1 MPEDGA
7 TSSWTDFTKTRYRV
21 YEQKL
26 HTIRGRAVS
35 RFDGGVK

>member
-7 TSSWTDFTKTRYRV
+7 TSFWIDSTQTRYRV